1 MRFDVLTLFPDMVER
16 ALDISVTGR
25 ALSEGHIQL
34 GVHDIRSFSENKH
47 RNVDDTPYGGGP
59 GMVMTP
65 GPIVRCLEEVRAHT
79 GRMHTVMLSPGG
91 RPFKQ
96 DIAEHY
102 ATLPGVTFIC
112 GRYEGIDERVTDWVD
127 DLVSIGDYVLTG
139 GELGALVIIDATTR
153 LLPGVLGND
162 ASSTDESWSEGLV
175 EYPQYT
181 RPRDFRGRTVP
192 DVLLSGNHAA
202 INAWRRTESLSRTR
216 IRRPD
221 RWSEQELSVDDKKL
235 LET

>member
-1 MRFDVLTLFPDMVER
+1 
-16 ALDISVTGR
+16 
-25 ALSEGHIQL
+25 
-34 GVHDIRSFSENKH
+34 
-47 RNVDDTPYGGGP
+47 
-59 GMVMTP
+59 
-65 GPIVRCLEEVRAHT
+65 
-79 GRMHTVMLSPGG
+79 MLSPGG

-96 DIAEHY
+96 DVAEHY